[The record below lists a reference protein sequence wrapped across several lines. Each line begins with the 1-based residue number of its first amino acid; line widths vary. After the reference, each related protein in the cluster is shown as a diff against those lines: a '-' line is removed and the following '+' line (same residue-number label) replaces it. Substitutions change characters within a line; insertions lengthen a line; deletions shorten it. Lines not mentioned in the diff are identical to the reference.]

1 MELKPRI
8 GIDNIKFGM
17 TKSEVIEILGS
28 PDKISKEDYGLE
40 EETEEL
46 IEWNKPKLC
55 LTFEK
60 SENYRL
66 TYIRVQNDDLVY
78 KGKTILKQTTK
89 YIKEEVFSDISN
101 KWEIEKHLF
110 FDVYSDDENW
120 LSFSIELGVANVFE
134 FGVTFTDDNEYD
146 WPK

>member
-28 PDKISKEDYGLE
+28 PDKISNENYGLE
-40 EETEEL
+40 NETEEI
-46 IEWNKPKLC
+46 IEWNKPKLR

-66 TYIRVQNDDLVY
+66 TYIRVQNQSLTY
-78 KGKTILKQTTK
+78 NGKKIMNQTAEFLKSD
-89 YIKEEVFSDISN
+89 IFADISN
-101 KWEIEKHLF
+101 KWEVENYDFCDVH
-110 FDVYSDDENW
+110 FDEENW
-120 LSFSIELGVANVFE
+120 LSINIEFGVANEFE
-134 FGVTFTDDNEYD
+134 FGTTFKNDNEYD
-146 WPK
+146 WPN

>member
-28 PDKISKEDYGLE
+28 PDKISNEDYGLE

-46 IEWNKPKLC
+46 IEWNKPKLR

-78 KGKTILKQTTK
+78 KGKTILKQTAE
-89 YIKEEVFSDISN
+89 YIKQEVFSDISN
-101 KWEIEKHLF
+101 KWEIEKYHS
-110 FDVYSDDENW
+110 FDVHSDDENW
-120 LSFSIELGVANVFE
+120 LSFSIEFGVANEFE